1 MMEVEVHIKDIIT
14 CFMVSDYC
22 GVPGLN
28 VQQCFQQQ
36 LPKKK
41 RHRCSKC
48 SWGAGWASPPAH
60 TYTVQEKASNTGLRF
75 EKPAKVT
82 PAL

>member
-1 MMEVEVHIKDIIT
+1 MHIKDIIT

-36 LPKKK
+36 LPKKRGTDVANAAGEQDGHLLQHIPTLCRRK
-41 RHRCSKC
+41 HLTQGFSLRSLQKLLLPCSVKF
-48 SWGAGWASPPAH
+48 
-60 TYTVQEKASNTGLRF
+60 V
-75 EKPAKVT
+75 
-82 PAL
+82 